1 METEKVLKLID
12 AGFTADEIRAMIK
25 PETEPTVSSSFS
37 TVPLSPEPT
46 EAETD
51 AAASAEAPG
60 EVDIM
65 TTVKAAVAQQFE
77 TMMREN
83 QESINK
89 IAKMAGMPSLDSVQP
104 KSIDDIVTNFFK
116 ED

>member
-12 AGFTADEIRAMIK
+12 AGFTADEIRNMLKPAE
-25 PETEPTVSSSFS
+25 PETAVSSSFS
-37 TVPLSPEPT
+37 AAPLSPEPT
-46 EAETD
+46 AEADTPS
-51 AAASAEAPG
+51 AAEAPE

-65 TTVKAAVAQQFE
+65 ATVKSAVADQFAA
-77 TMMREN
+77 MLKEN

-116 ED
+116 EV